1 MQTKTYSFNQNN
13 TVIYYLLYKHSL
25 SIDRQLIFSALLDTC
40 KVHQSKLVKTDISH
54 PSKHSSPQQPHSL

>member
-1 MQTKTYSFNQNN
+1 MQTKTYSFKIIQLF
-13 TVIYYLLYKHSL
+13 TTFLYKHSL